1 MDNKIFITTW
11 KDKITILEDKYEQMD
26 DNDYKKRQLGI
37 KIADLKRKHD
47 PNVLW
52 SKGTYRKEANDEA
65 MKARLEAAH
74 QKDLD
79 EQNKEEAA

>member
-37 KIADLKRKHD
+37 KIADLKSMSQMCYGLKVHIVKKLATR
-47 PNVLW
+47 
-52 SKGTYRKEANDEA
+52 R
-65 MKARLEAAH
+65 
-74 QKDLD
+74 
-79 EQNKEEAA
+79 

>member
-37 KIADLKRKHD
+37 K
-47 PNVLW
+47 
-52 SKGTYRKEANDEA
+52 G
-65 MKARLEAAH
+65 
-74 QKDLD
+74 
-79 EQNKEEAA
+79 